1 MLLPPFI
8 FAFIALLS
16 GALGLTSGAAAS
28 TGTTRLLLLMAM
40 VFGLLAV
47 QGFRGMRKT
56 IP

>member
-1 MLLPPFI
+1 MLIPPFI

-16 GALGLTSGAAAS
+16 GALGLASGAAAA
-28 TGTTRLLLLMAM
+28 TGTTRLLLLMAV

-47 QGFRGMRKT
+47 QGFRGLRKT